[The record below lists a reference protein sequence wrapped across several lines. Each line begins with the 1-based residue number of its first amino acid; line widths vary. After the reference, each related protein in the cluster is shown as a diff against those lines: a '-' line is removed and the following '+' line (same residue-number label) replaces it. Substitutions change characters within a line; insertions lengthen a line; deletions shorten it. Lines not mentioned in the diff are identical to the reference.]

1 MTARFADAAD
11 FVDARELAHALG
23 TLQERGP
30 EVTVLAGGTD
40 VMVQYLRGDIRPR
53 ILLHVRRL
61 AELKGMEFGARTT
74 IGALTTH
81 RELTTDARVLR
92 AHPALAEAAATV
104 GGRQTQNVGTIAG
117 NVVNASPAADLL
129 PALMVADAVV
139 ELTGATGTRRLPI
152 YDFVVGRRSTLRR
165 PDELVTGFS
174 LEPLPPTSAETY
186 LKLGR
191 RRAME
196 VAIVGLALRL
206 AFEADGRVTEARIAV
221 CSVGPRPF
229 RARRAEEPLIGS
241 RLEEDAIREAGER
254 LCRAAAPIDDPRAT
268 AAYRRR
274 VLRPLLE
281 RAISTCR
288 ERWAASQDIE
298 VEHGTSPAGQRGR
311 ARSRRTS
318 TPDPPGR
325 AS

>member
-152 YDFVVGRRSTLRR
+152 SDFVVGRRSTLRR

-174 LEPLPPTSAETY
+174 LEPLPSMTAETY

-196 VAIVGLALRL
+196 VAIVGLAVRL
-206 AFEADGRVTEARIAV
+206 ALTADGRVTDARIAV

-229 RARRAEEPLIGS
+229 RAHQAEEPLIGS

-254 LCRAAAPIDDPRAT
+254 LRQAAAPIDDLRAT
-268 AAYRRR
+268 AAYRWR
-274 VLRPLLE
+274 VLPPLLE
-281 RAISTCR
+281 RAISTCH
-288 ERWAASQDIE
+288 ERWVASQDIE
-298 VEHGTSPAGQRGR
+298 VDHGTSTVGQRGR
-311 ARSRRTS
+311 ERSRRAS
-318 TPDPPGR
+318 APDPPGR
-325 AS
+325 AP

>member
-1 MTARFADAAD
+1 VTAPPVDAAG
-11 FVDARELAHALG
+11 FVDAHELAHALH

-40 VMVQYLRGDIRPR
+40 VMVQYLRGEIRPLT
-53 ILLHVRRL
+53 LLHVRRL
-61 AELKGMEFGARTT
+61 AELKGMGFGARTS

-81 RELTTDARVLR
+81 WELATDARVLR

-129 PALMVADAVV
+129 PALLVADAVV
-139 ELTGATGTRRLPI
+139 ELISAAGGRRLPI
-152 YDFVVGRRSTLRR
+152 ADFVVGRRSTLRR
-165 PDELVTGFS
+165 PDELVSGLS
-174 LEPLPPTSAETY
+174 LEPLPPRGAETY

-206 AFEADGRVTEARIAV
+206 AFEADGRVREARIAV
-221 CSVGPRPF
+221 GSVGPRPF
-229 RARRAEEPLIGS
+229 RAHDAEEPLIGS

-254 LCRAAAPIDDPRAT
+254 LRRAAAPIDDPRAT

-281 RAISTCR
+281 RAIATCR
-288 ERWAASQDIE
+288 ERWAASPHIE
-298 VEHGTSPAGQRGR
+298 VEHGTPPAGQRDR
-311 ARSRRTS
+311 ARPRRAS

-325 AS
+325 AP